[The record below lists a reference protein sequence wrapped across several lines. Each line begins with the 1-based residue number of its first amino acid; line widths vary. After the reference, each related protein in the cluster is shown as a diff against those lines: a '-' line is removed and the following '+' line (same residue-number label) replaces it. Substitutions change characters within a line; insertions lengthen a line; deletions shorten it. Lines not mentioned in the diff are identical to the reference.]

1 MLYINIRTALY
12 SSTFMLQPFYL
23 TLCNSSTIMGWIL
36 WWKWTEKKTN
46 FKISFGELKTI
57 WDNKTITIAM
67 SILGKWVVNTLFSAT
82 AAAATTV
89 ASDSYFACKVISSV
103 CFFVFPSL
111 ASVTAT
117 PQTSK
122 HPNIE
127 GYKSK
132 NRMNV
137 KVEMNACHHKKC
149 EHIEPSVPS
158 QTEIIRS
165 LSHVSSVFHFHRC
178 FSCRWISMA
187 VKLADRDRYHGSNG
201 KKKRKI

>member
-1 MLYINIRTALY
+1 MVNWRQFETIKPLP
-12 SSTFMLQPFYL
+12 LQWVYWENGLWTHYFQQQQQQQQQ
-23 TLCNSSTIMGWIL
+23 WRRIL
-36 WWKWTEKKTN
+36 
-46 FKISFGELKTI
+46 I
-57 WDNKTITIAM
+57 
-67 SILGKWVVNTLFSAT
+67 
-82 AAAATTV
+82 
-89 ASDSYFACKVISSV
+89 
-103 CFFVFPSL
+103 SL
-111 ASVTAT
+111 ARWFRLFVCLFFRLLLRLLLL
-117 PQTSK
+117 PK